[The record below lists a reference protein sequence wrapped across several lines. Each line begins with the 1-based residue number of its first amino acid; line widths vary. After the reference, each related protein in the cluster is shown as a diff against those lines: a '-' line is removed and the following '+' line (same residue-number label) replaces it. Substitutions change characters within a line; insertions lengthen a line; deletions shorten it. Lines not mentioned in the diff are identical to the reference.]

1 MEQHNAIAGDPLW
14 TYMASDYTYESLG
27 SGKELE
33 VSITSTLSDHS
44 ADPEIGQWGEEL
56 VGSYLERQKK
66 QGIIIDYDWK
76 NKSDESGAP
85 YDFEVYYAD
94 SSGGVLTDYIEVKST
109 VFDTKEI
116 FEISIQQVKFAIEKK
131 EHFHIFRVF
140 NAGDMEKVKLIRITD
155 LNMRMSQKQ
164 VKLCM
169 FI

>member
-1 MEQHNAIAGDPLW
+1 MAIYQTGDPIW

-27 SGKELE
+27 SGPQLN
-33 VSITSTLSDHS
+33 VSVTSTLSDQA

-56 VGSYLERQKK
+56 VGSYLENQKRS
-66 QGIIIDYDWK
+66 GVIIDYSWK
-76 NKSDESGAP
+76 NKREESGCP
-85 YDFEVYYAD
+85 YDFEVHFAD
-94 SSGGVLTDYIEVKST
+94 DSGLQTDYIEVKST
-109 VFDTKEI
+109 VSDTKEV
-116 FEISIQQVKFAIEKK
+116 FEISIQQVKFASEKN

-140 NAGDMEKVKLIRITD
+140 NAGDMENVKLIRITD